1 MKPQNTEYRTLNTGR
16 RSGPCLLAAV
26 FCLLSLACL
35 APGEAGAA
43 EKNRFFSA
51 TAVGTTGADF
61 LNLPIGAR
69 ASAMGSAYSAIAD
82 EASAVYWN
90 PAGLVQIPKLS
101 AVFMRSQY
109 VADISYQYAAYA
121 HRMSYNSVIAGS
133 VFLTDIGAIDQM
145 DMDGNNL
152 GTFSPRDQVYTL
164 SYSLAI
170 LEFSNKD
177 MDVSMG
183 VSVKYIR
190 STIVESAQAYAGD
203 MGIMTYNFTNIP
215 YRLGVTMTNLGQG
228 MRYDV
233 DSSPLPLTFK
243 MAGAVNPFRN
253 MLFSMDMVLPKG
265 NRPNF
270 LFGTELSTE
279 PNELTRL
286 SARAGL
292 NAQRIRDGLSAFT
305 VGAGATLHFFTLDYA
320 FVPMGELGA
329 THKISI
335 TFDFPFRSLVFNRRD
350 RSIFTK
356 MKNISFTK

>member
-1 MKPQNTEYRTLNTGR
+1 MNALKYIRGNAGAAASTAACALALL
-16 RSGPCLLAAV
+16 CLI
-26 FCLLSLACL
+26 
-35 APGEAGAA
+35 PGKSGAA

-51 TAVGTTGADF
+51 TAAGTTGADF

-69 ASAMGSAYSAIAD
+69 AAAMGGAYSAISD

-121 HRMSYNSVIAGS
+121 HRLSYNSVIAGS

-183 VSVKYIR
+183 VSLKYIR

-203 MGIMTYNFTNIP
+203 LGIMTYNFTNIP
-215 YRLGVTMTNLGQG
+215 YRLGVTMTNLGSG
-228 MRYDV
+228 LRYDV

-253 MLFSMDMVLPKG
+253 ILFSMDMVLPKG

-292 NAQRIRDGLSAFT
+292 NAQHIRDGLSAFT

-320 FVPMGELGA
+320 FVPMGELGSM
-329 THKISI
+329 HKISI
-335 TFDFPFRSLVFNRRD
+335 TFDFPFRSPVFNRRD

-356 MKNISFTK
+356 MKNITFNK